1 MNGLK
6 TSTVTITEPLQKQH
20 QQIPPDTDYG
30 IIHSQCELPI
40 LENLKADQL
49 KLDMLNARRGLRRQ
63 LIEIKEPQT
72 KEELLKL
79 DSSKTKYLFLQHKYD
94 RETIKIVIL
103 NKLSRDDTNLYAHSA
118 IAQIFDPKG
127 EYNIIGAGY
136 IGADLAEP
144 ADPENPSTV
153 FVNHESGHYKPTS
166 DILPSIKRYIEQRL

>member
-6 TSTVTITEPLQKQH
+6 TSTITITEPLQKQH
-20 QQIPPDTDYG
+20 QQILPDTDYG
-30 IIHSQCELPI
+30 IIHSRCELPI

-127 EYNIIGAGY
+127 EYNIIGAP
-136 IGADLAEP
+136 DTLARIWQ
-144 ADPENPSTV
+144 NPPIPKIPQPCLLTMSL
-153 FVNHESGHYKPTS
+153 GITS
-166 DILPSIKRYIEQRL
+166 PPLTFYHQ